1 MGLFRDAI
9 AAGAEAFAGWLR
21 APAMPSSSR
30 SEDVTIPA
38 PWMDR
43 DAGVLGNSI
52 TPERLTQIITRRNE
66 GYLREWIDLADHAR
80 RTYPHL
86 HTQLATREL
95 SVVETEMEIVAG
107 EDGAPTK
114 ARRARDACAELMGHW
129 ERAGLETW
137 VAEIVGAAYYPAG
150 AHEIT
155 WQRDGRLIAPVAL
168 SRVAERRLSYACDR
182 YDPDPWAVRIYDEG
196 DPTSA
201 FAGLYGTKLSR
212 FHADKFLIHEPRV
225 AGQHR
230 AAEGLFSVVGW
241 YWLFG
246 VWSWR
251 DLMRLLEM
259 VGRPPIVGY
268 YSAGGAKADGQLAKL
283 NGDRNATSQE
293 IAAARAAVLGM
304 SSALRVV
311 LPDTVRL
318 EALRY
323 DIPTTPTQIL
333 TQDKVDALMSKA
345 INGTSSATDVVPG
358 SRAAMQVGERATL
371 TYWRAD
377 CRRVA
382 RALTEVFRRFVRANP
397 DVFGAGCP
405 TPTVRPKI
413 EGAIDRERVARGI
426 VLARST
432 GVIVPRRWAH
442 QELRIPEPVGGEDVL
457 APLLDAVGTHPPDND
472 PATGATPPAQQL
484 PDGGDP
490 PADTEPV
497 KDAAA

>member
-1 MGLFRDAI
+1 MGLFRDAV
-9 AAGAEAFAGWLR
+9 AAGFEAAAGWLR
-21 APAMPSSSR
+21 APAMPSASR

-38 PWMDR
+38 PWQDR
-43 DAGVLGNSI
+43 DAGVLGNSV
-52 TPERLTQIITRRNE
+52 TPERMTQIITRRNE
-66 GYLREWIDLADHAR
+66 GYLRDWADLADHAR

-95 SVVETEMEIVAG
+95 SVVETEFEIVAG
-107 EDGAPTK
+107 EEGAPTK
-114 ARRARDACAELMGHW
+114 ARKARDACAELQKHW
-129 ERAGLETW
+129 EREGLETW
-137 VAEIVGAAYYPAG
+137 IAEIVGAAYYPAG

-155 WQRDGRLIAPVAL
+155 WQRDGRLYAPVAL

-196 DPTSA
+196 DPTSP
-201 FAGLYGTKLSR
+201 FSGLYGAKLSQ
-212 FHADKFLIHEPRV
+212 FHPDKFVVHEPRV

-268 YSAGGAKADGQLAKL
+268 YSAGGAKADGALTKL
-283 NGDRNATSQE
+283 NGERNASDKE

-304 SSALRVV
+304 SSALRTV

-333 TQDKVDALMSKA
+333 TQQQVDALMSKA
-345 INGTSSATDVVPG
+345 INGTASATDIVPG
-358 SRAAMQVGERATL
+358 SRAAMEVGERSTM

-382 RALTEVFRRFVRANP
+382 RVLTEVFRRFIRANP
-397 DVFGAGCP
+397 DVFTAGCP
-405 TPTVRPKI
+405 LPTVRAKV
-413 EGAIDRERVARGI
+413 EGAIDREKIAKGITAAQGTGVEVPAAWARREMRIPVRVADEE
-426 VLARST
+426 VLT
-432 GVIVPRRWAH
+432 
-442 QELRIPEPVGGEDVL
+442 
-457 APLLDAVGTHPPDND
+457 APKPTAPTQLPAGD
-472 PATGATPPAQQL
+472 PADKPAQL
-484 PDGGDP
+484 PDDGKGDP
-490 PADTEPV
+490 PEPT
-497 KDAAA
+497 KDPA